1 MDQRLAPAVDWT
13 ASAVLETLGIDEV
26 ALLQGQGHSVA
37 VIGARNA
44 QGHPHVLAV
53 LPDRLQTTVQA
64 FPQTILAP
72 LKATV
77 RWVGIDMGEGY
88 AGAVAAALLNAQI
101 GRGPVSC
108 RRSLSGGGGRSA

>member
-13 ASAVLETLGIDEV
+13 ASAALETLGIDEV

-37 VIGARNA
+37 VIGARDA

-72 LKATV
+72 P
-77 RWVGIDMGEGY
+77 ESH
-88 AGAVAAALLNAQI
+88 GAVGRYRYGGGLRRGRGGGAAERPNR
-101 GRGPVSC
+101 GGPVSC